1 MTARKAPAKK
11 AAPRKRAAKP
21 KAATVP
27 DVTITDDML
36 TRAADLAV
44 RGRKWSQI
52 AAELNLDR
60 REVIREMS
68 TGRGAALIREA
79 RTELEASADML
90 HVSLKSAALTVLGQ
104 GLQANRSIGITDDG
118 QPILIPDWQSRLTAA
133 RTIISTPAIEVTQ
146 NFLVGVGSEQDDDL
160 QLLAAKADAYIKSL
174 TAPLELGGG
183 DGDQDDDGDII
194 DAEVVTGTD
203 S

>member
-1 MTARKAPAKK
+1 MTAEKAP
-11 AAPRKRAAKP
+11 PRKRAAKP
-21 KAATVP
+21 KAPAKP
-27 DVTITDDML
+27 DVTISDDL
-36 TRAADLAV
+36 LARAADLAV

-52 AAELNLDR
+52 AADLNLDR
-60 REVIREMS
+60 REVMREMS
-68 TGRGAALIREA
+68 SGRGAALIREA

-104 GLQANRSIGITDDG
+104 GLQANRALGVDDDG
-118 QPILIPDWQSRLTAA
+118 KPILVPDWNTRMQAA

-146 NFLVGVGSEQDDDL
+146 NFLLGVGTEAADDL
-160 QLLAAKADAYIKSL
+160 ALLAAKADAYIASL
-174 TAPLELGGG
+174 TAPLSLPSG
-183 DGDQDDDGDII
+183 DRDQDDDADII